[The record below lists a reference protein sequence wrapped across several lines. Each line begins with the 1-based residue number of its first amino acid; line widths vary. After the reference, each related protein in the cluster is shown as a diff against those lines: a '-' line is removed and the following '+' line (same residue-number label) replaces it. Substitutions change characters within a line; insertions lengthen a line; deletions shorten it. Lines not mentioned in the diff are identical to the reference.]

1 MAALPKATLQEMT
14 PPGSLSYGRSKSILC
29 EGLSHIS
36 PDKLV
41 GVCNMVVERVVI
53 PFPFIVGRNTLGV
66 DLKRRREHRKGAA

>member
-1 MAALPKATLQEMT
+1 MAALPKATLQEKR
-14 PPGSLSYGRSKSILC
+14 PPGNLSYGRSKSILC

-53 PFPFIVGRNTLGV
+53 PFTFIVGRNTLGV
-66 DLKRRREHRKGAA
+66 DLKR